1 MTVEDVNSGDEVQ
14 QPEQRESEQ
23 QGATAR
29 EGQLAEAE
37 GATAREGQLAEPG
50 GATAREG
57 QLAEAE
63 GALARE
69 AEIAGNAT
77 EECPSAALADMQIV
91 RTEPAVASPVLA
103 PNASQVLAPDASIG
117 SGLAIDGTA
126 SASSGKGA
134 PAMAGANPKEEL
146 ESEPSAKKAHFTMVP
161 YANVTMVPEPLGLI
175 CKNCCSAVDPTAK
188 GTKVTSKSPVRYQC
202 GSCNVKCT
210 TLSRLF
216 GRWPIDAFRELP
228 AEEQSNFFKTCGEGA
243 ENMKKAITKDI
254 LLKRARSSINKFGG
268 TYKAPWQWE
277 HEGMP
282 KETVAK
288 MVANCPSEEHDV
300 LGKTY
305 RVDLHCVSEKAIE
318 EIAST
323 HLAQLLEEGRA
334 KAKRKAPEL
343 ASASSQAAAVGGQSA
358 TEAPL
363 PESTGEAQG
372 PSSSS
377 SSSTSSSSDK
387 KKKKK
392 KSKKDKKDKKDKK
405 RSPKEKKNED
415 KDKDAAQKQK
425 LAQES
430 LKKAEAEQAKAKKE
444 LRKQWRATQLEAGRI
459 LGKVSAETGA
469 LESTVAAPGFNEV
482 PPTLKATASKTLK
495 LLQKY
500 RDDARVA
507 VNSAQPMPLTFTV
520 QDSFNA
526 VKTAMSLNKE
536 IGTLLATVASWK

>member
-1 MTVEDVNSGDEVQ
+1 M
-14 QPEQRESEQ
+14 
-23 QGATAR
+23 
-29 EGQLAEAE
+29 
-37 GATAREGQLAEPG
+37 
-50 GATAREG
+50 
-57 QLAEAE
+57 
-63 GALARE
+63 
-69 AEIAGNAT
+69 
-77 EECPSAALADMQIV
+77 
-91 RTEPAVASPVLA
+91 
-103 PNASQVLAPDASIG
+103 
-117 SGLAIDGTA
+117 
-126 SASSGKGA
+126 
-134 PAMAGANPKEEL
+134 
-146 ESEPSAKKAHFTMVP
+146 
-161 YANVTMVPEPLGLI
+161 
-175 CKNCCSAVDPTAK
+175 
-188 GTKVTSKSPVRYQC
+188 
-202 GSCNVKCT
+202 
-210 TLSRLF
+210 SRLF

-300 LGKTY
+300 LGTTY

-536 IGTLLATVASWK
+536 FGSSLATVASWK